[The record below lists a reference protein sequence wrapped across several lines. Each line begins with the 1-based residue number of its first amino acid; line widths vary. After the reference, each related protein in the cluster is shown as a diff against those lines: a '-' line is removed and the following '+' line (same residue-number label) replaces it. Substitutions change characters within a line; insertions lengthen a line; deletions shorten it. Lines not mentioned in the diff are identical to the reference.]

1 VEKKT
6 VSKQTAKKS
15 GGSKKSVPK
24 KKNSLSPTTIAIV
37 IGILLVGF
45 IVYSAAST
53 TSSGVPSGNVCAEN
67 IAFLQAGVDRYQA
80 AFGVY
85 PTELSQLLETGA
97 DQKPFVETIDL
108 RCPSSGRPY
117 IIENGVVRDS

>member
-1 VEKKT
+1 MEKKAMP
-6 VSKQTAKKS
+6 KQTAKKS
-15 GGSKKSVPK
+15 NSSKKSVPK
-24 KKNSLSPTTIAIV
+24 KNGSLSPGTIAVV
-37 IGILLVGF
+37 IGIILLGF

-53 TSSGVPSGNVCAEN
+53 TSSGGPSGRICSEN
-67 IAFLQAGVDRYQA
+67 IAYLQAGVDRYRA

-85 PTELSQLLETGA
+85 PTELSQLLEAEDG
-97 DQKPFVETIDL
+97 QEPFVETIDL

>member
-1 VEKKT
+1 MEKKA
-6 VSKQTAKKS
+6 KPQQTGKKT

-24 KKNSLSPTTIAIV
+24 KKNSLSPATIAIV
-37 IGILLVGF
+37 IGILLLGF

-53 TSSGVPSGNVCAEN
+53 TSSGGPSGNVCAEN
-67 IAFLQAGVDRYQA
+67 IAYLQAGVDRYQA

-85 PTELSQLLETGA
+85 PTELSQLLETTAG
-97 DQKPFVETIDL
+97 QEPFVETIDL
-108 RCPSSGRPY
+108 VCPSSGRPY

>member
-1 VEKKT
+1 MEKKT
-6 VSKQTAKKS
+6 MPKQT
-15 GGSKKSVPK
+15 SKKSSSSKKGVPQK
-24 KKNSLSPTTIAIV
+24 KSLLSPTTIAIV
-37 IGILLVGF
+37 IGLLLIGF

-67 IAFLQAGVDRYQA
+67 IAYLQAGVDRYQE